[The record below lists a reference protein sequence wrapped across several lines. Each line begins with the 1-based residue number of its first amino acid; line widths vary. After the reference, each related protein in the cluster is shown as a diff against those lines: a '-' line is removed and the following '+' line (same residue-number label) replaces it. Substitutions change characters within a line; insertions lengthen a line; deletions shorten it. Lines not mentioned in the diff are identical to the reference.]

1 VSEFNDVLVEFPGI
15 SGLQKMVEAHHT
27 PHGQRLIVE
36 KEILNSHSNLSIEK

>member
-27 PHGQRLIVE
+27 PHGQRLVFGQ
-36 KEILNSHSNLSIEK
+36 EILSSHSSSSIEK